1 MLPKS
6 EATIECGRPTKRFMS
21 DTRRKIAGLR
31 RVRTADLD
39 WIVCPII
46 ELWNKDGIIVRQSRV
61 LIMIALAFVI
71 ASTTIG
77 IGQEDKPLDRLLS
90 KDQQVKLGVTTMRP
104 EQREL
109 LRQALISLFRQGYE
123 TGKRDALLP
132 SAQTPIAQL
141 PQVIESQV
149 DGDFTG
155 WDAKGTI
162 VKLKNGQ
169 IWQQTDFHYVYQFA
183 SMPHARVYPSDG
195 GYKMLIEGIDN
206 VAVGVKRLK

>member
-1 MLPKS
+1 M
-6 EATIECGRPTKRFMS
+6 RP
-21 DTRRKIAGLR
+21 
-31 RVRTADLD
+31 
-39 WIVCPII
+39 
-46 ELWNKDGIIVRQSRV
+46 SRI
-61 LIMIALAFVI
+61 LIMLASAFVI

-90 KDQQVKLGVTTMRP
+90 KDQQLKLGVTTMP
-104 EQREL
+104 PDQREL
-109 LRQALISLFRQGYE
+109 LRQVLTNSFRQGYE
-123 TGKRDALLP
+123 AGKRDGLLP
-132 SAQTPIAQL
+132 GAQTPVAQS

-155 WDAKGTI
+155 WNGKDTT

-169 IWQQTDFHYVYQFA
+169 IWQQTEFHYVYRFA
-183 SMPHARVYPSDG
+183 SMPHARVYSSDG